1 MVVESHRTI
10 THDGAANHHSSCKVA
25 VFCSRDCAHG
35 SAIAAGYLWRAFG
48 RWRWSPWS
56 IARLPLVCMAGT
68 KLRIVTFMK
77 GTVLFS
83 TERAARPST
92 SQRLA
97 VKNWSSH
104 STWGAC
110 AERHYTLFLCC
121 LLGVAFSAARRR
133 AVCLPVPF
141 LSLLFVFLR
150 RATVNWA
157 AYFQRGGLGSAA
169 LRWSKVKGGSFCL
182 VHRWGAAGSRSA
194 LVFTV
199 IIHFARR

>member
-10 THDGAANHHSSCKVA
+10 THDGAANYHSSCKVA
-25 VFCSRDCAHG
+25 VFCSRDCANG
-35 SAIAAGYLWRAFG
+35 STIAASYLLYAFG
-48 RWRWSPWS
+48 RWRWTPWS

-68 KLRIVTFMK
+68 KLRIVTFMQ
-77 GTVLFS
+77 GTVPFS

-121 LLGVAFSAARRR
+121 PPRR
-133 AVCLPVPF
+133 C
-141 LSLLFVFLR
+141 FLR
-150 RATVNWA
+150 CWTKGCLFACPLLLPPPEEELSTERFT
-157 AYFQRGGLGSAA
+157 FEGEGSKMGA
-169 LRWSKVKGGSFCL
+169 RWK
-182 VHRWGAAGSRSA
+182 
-194 LVFTV
+194 
-199 IIHFARR
+199 